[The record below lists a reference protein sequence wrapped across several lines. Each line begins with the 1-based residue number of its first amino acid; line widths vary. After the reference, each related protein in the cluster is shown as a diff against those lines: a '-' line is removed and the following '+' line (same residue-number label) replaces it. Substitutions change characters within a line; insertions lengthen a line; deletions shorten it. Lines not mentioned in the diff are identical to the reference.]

1 MKRKQPFSTVI
12 LLSAA
17 CLVLGLTF
25 GCTREDK
32 YIGFYQATEK
42 SPPEFRQ
49 MQVEL
54 QKDGKGI
61 RRVNDEEVQFEWK
74 VKGSELRIHTRD
86 GGILIAKM
94 NNGILEVTLP
104 GSKILY
110 LQKVKLK

>member
-1 MKRKQPFSTVI
+1 MKQTRPSSIFILFS
-12 LLSAA
+12 LA
-17 CLVLGLTF
+17 CLVLVFTF

-32 YIGFYQATEK
+32 YIGSYTATEK
-42 SPPEFRQ
+42 SPPEFRE

-54 QKDGKGI
+54 QKDGQGI
-61 RRVNDEEVQFEWK
+61 RRVGDEEVRFEWN

-94 NNGILEVTLP
+94 NNGILAVTLP

-110 LQKVKLK
+110 LQKVK